1 MLPHR
6 IEQKVPPAT
15 IFCLRCRV
23 KLTRRLTHVL
33 TGPVPKLDSS
43 AGIECT
49 NSKQSIS
56 ANLPHI
62 PSGKRKKMQ
71 PVCLPRLH
79 IATDYKRMKREKQK
93 RRIDN
98 FVCLSQPCCHRASPN
113 ISINCNLSSVSCYP
127 ASLLFHQLNLNSCCF
142 FLVSQPS
149 RR

>member
-49 NSKQSIS
+49 NSNQAEYFSQSTTHSI
-56 ANLPHI
+56 
-62 PSGKRKKMQ
+62 
-71 PVCLPRLH
+71 
-79 IATDYKRMKREKQK
+79 REKKENATSMFTKAAHSHRLQK
-93 RRIDN
+93 DEERETKKEEGLTTLFVYLNPAVIEPHRILASI
-98 FVCLSQPCCHRASPN
+98 VICPLSPAILHP
-113 ISINCNLSSVSCYP
+113 SSST
-127 ASLLFHQLNLNSCCF
+127 S
-142 FLVSQPS
+142 
-149 RR
+149 

>member
-1 MLPHR
+1 MLMLPHR

-15 IFCLRCRV
+15 NFCLRCRV

-62 PSGKRKKMQ
+62 PSGKKKENASSMFTKAAHSHGLQKDEERKTKKK
-71 PVCLPRLH
+71 
-79 IATDYKRMKREKQK
+79 D
-93 RRIDN
+93 
-98 FVCLSQPCCHRASPN
+98 
-113 ISINCNLSSVSCYP
+113 
-127 ASLLFHQLNLNSCCF
+127 
-142 FLVSQPS
+142 
-149 RR
+149 